1 LTIQRGEANIR
12 YDEPGRRQMAEKPRP
27 IEQMLELTEEEPSG
41 EHLDDQ
47 VQKAQ
52 EQLLQLKRQQ
62 EHIEKQKR
70 ELEELSRRQD
80 ELEQGRGEM
89 TDKLTRALVVLEREA
104 YNAQSRLEQIR
115 VARESFA
122 QHLELVEAIDPRNWN
137 PSDLHKELSRALS
150 TVDDARTEYNE
161 HRSRLQAGGGNGEQ
175 SLPDTTP
182 GVYENNNGRSFSE
195 WLQIGLALSLPLI
208 FFGGIAIALLAW
220 MNSR

>member
-1 LTIQRGEANIR
+1 
-12 YDEPGRRQMAEKPRP
+12 MAERTRP
-27 IEQMLELTEEEPSG
+27 VEQMLDLTEEEASV
-41 EHLDDQ
+41 EHLDNQ

-62 EHIEKQKR
+62 EQIEKQKR

-80 ELEQGRGEM
+80 ELEHGRAEM

-104 YNAQSRLEQIR
+104 YNAQNRLEQIR

-122 QHLELVEAIDPRNWN
+122 QHLELIEAIDPRTWN

-161 HRSRLQAGGGNGEQ
+161 HRSRLQAAGGGNGDA

-182 GVYENNNGRSFSE
+182 GVYENTAGRSFSE
-195 WLQIGLALSLPLI
+195 WLQIGLALTLPLI
-208 FFGGIAIALLAW
+208 LFGAIAVALLAW

>member
-1 LTIQRGEANIR
+1 MSATTNLDGNAIV
-12 YDEPGRRQMAEKPRP
+12 MAENPRP
-27 IEQMLELTEEEPSG
+27 LEQMLHLTEEEPSA
-41 EHLDDQ
+41 EHLDNQ

-62 EHIEKQKR
+62 EQIEKQKR

-137 PSDLHKELSRALS
+137 PSELHKELSRALS

-161 HRSRLQAGGGNGEQ
+161 HRSRLQAAGGGNGEQ
-175 SLPDTTP
+175 SLPDTAP
-182 GVYENNNGRSFSE
+182 GVYENTDGRSFSE
-195 WLQIGLALSLPLI
+195 WLQIGLALTLPLI
-208 FFGGIAIALLAW
+208 IFGAIAIAVFAWLA
-220 MNSR
+220 SR

>member
-1 LTIQRGEANIR
+1 
-12 YDEPGRRQMAEKPRP
+12 MAEKIRP
-27 IEQMLELTEEEPSG
+27 VEQMLDLTEEAPSV
-41 EHLDDQ
+41 EALDNQ

-62 EHIEKQKR
+62 EQIEKQKR

-80 ELEQGRGEM
+80 ELEQGRSEM

-137 PSDLHKELSRALS
+137 PADLHKELSRALS

-161 HRSRLQAGGGNGEQ
+161 HRSRLQANGGGNGDS

-182 GVYENNNGRSFSE
+182 GVYENSDGRSFTE
-195 WLQIGLALSLPLI
+195 WLQIGLALSLPLLVFGVVALAI
-208 FFGGIAIALLAW
+208 FFWIA
-220 MNSR
+220 SR

>member
-1 LTIQRGEANIR
+1 
-12 YDEPGRRQMAEKPRP
+12 MAEKPRP

-104 YNAQSRLEQIR
+104 YNTQSRLEQIR

-175 SLPDTTP
+175 SLPETTP
-182 GVYENNNGRSFSE
+182 GVYENNDGRSFSE

-208 FFGGIAIALLAW
+208 IFGVIAIAVLAW

>member
-1 LTIQRGEANIR
+1 
-12 YDEPGRRQMAEKPRP
+12 MAERTRP
-27 IEQMLELTEEEPSG
+27 VEQMLGLTEETPSV
-41 EHLDDQ
+41 EHLDNQ

-62 EHIEKQKR
+62 EQIEKQKR

-80 ELEQGRGEM
+80 ELEHGRAEM
-89 TDKLTRALVVLEREA
+89 SDKLTRSLVVLEREA
-104 YNAQSRLEQIR
+104 YNAQNRLEQIR
-115 VARESFA
+115 LARESFA
-122 QHLELVEAIDPRNWN
+122 QHLELIEAIDPRNWD
-137 PSDLHKELSRALS
+137 PADLHKELSRALS

-161 HRSRLQAGGGNGEQ
+161 HRSRLQAAGGDGEG

-182 GVYENNNGRSFSE
+182 GVYENSGGRSFSD

-208 FFGGIAIALLAW
+208 LFGLIAIAFLLW

>member
-1 LTIQRGEANIR
+1 
-12 YDEPGRRQMAEKPRP
+12 MAEKIRP
-27 IEQMLELTEEEPSG
+27 VEQMLELNEDDVSAEN
-41 EHLDDQ
+41 LDSH

-62 EHIEKQKR
+62 EQIEKQKR

-80 ELEQGRGEM
+80 ELEHGRGEM
-89 TDKLTRALVVLEREA
+89 SDKLTRALVVLEREA

-122 QHLELVEAIDPRNWN
+122 QHLELIEAIDPRNWN

-161 HRSRLQAGGGNGEQ
+161 HRSRLQAGGGNGDQ
-175 SLPDTTP
+175 SLPDTAP
-182 GVYENNNGRSFSE
+182 GVYENSAGRSFSE
-195 WLQIGLALSLPLI
+195 WLQIGLALTLPLI
-208 FFGGIAIALLAW
+208 IFGAIAIALFAWLA
-220 MNSR
+220 SR